1 MAKLKY
7 NSDIRLETDPD
18 IISNLL
24 RKGWILFPNEIEYNK
39 STEKLLYD
47 DINNVYFVI
56 PLSDEEL
63 QNIADRERERISL
76 ENINKKIADFQ
87 LAISQGYTVLPE
99 NFILSLDDN
108 SRNLFTQ
115 MLVLLQQAMQL
126 NIINGDNIQSITDTN
141 NIAHTLTVNRFIE
154 IMISYGFFYKN
165 LWDEYNI

>member
-63 QNIADRERERISL
+63 QNIADRERE
-76 ENINKKIADFQ
+76 NIFRK
-87 LAISQGYTVLPE
+87 
-99 NFILSLDDN
+99 
-108 SRNLFTQ
+108 
-115 MLVLLQQAMQL
+115 
-126 NIINGDNIQSITDTN
+126 
-141 NIAHTLTVNRFIE
+141 
-154 IMISYGFFYKN
+154 YK
-165 LWDEYNI
+165 